1 MANKVKFT
9 VISEKFE
16 DFINKLSDLTSIDD
30 TIKLKIDND
39 NILMYSMLG
48 GNVML
53 AFKNY
58 LVDKSEYFKSEELE
72 FTYDVIIC

>member
-1 MANKVKFT
+1 MAKKVKFK
-9 VISEKFE
+9 IKSEKFT
-16 DFINKLSDLTSIDD
+16 DFISKLDDLTKIED

-39 NILMYSMLG
+39 NILIYSMMG

-58 LVDKSEYFKSEELE
+58 LINTRDYLDYGFS
-72 FTYDVIIC
+72 